1 MSEQE
6 DQSQKTE
13 EPTTKR
19 LTEARGKGQ
28 VAISREINHWFIILG
43 TTMLIGLFAPGIITD
58 LSRVGLVF
66 LEQPHAIAADY
77 ANLSHLLSNTLGQ
90 TLSVIALPIII
101 LVVLAALSNIVQHGF
116 LLAPERIKPKL
127 EKISPI
133 KGFKRLFSL
142 SALFEFAKGIFKITI
157 IACVAFLVVY
167 TQIDSFDLLPQ
178 LELGQAVDSI
188 HYLSSAMLIG
198 VLAVLTVIAG
208 LDFLFQRFQHLKQLR
223 MSKQEIKEEF
233 KQTEGD
239 PIIKSRLRQIRM
251 EKAKRR
257 MMAQVPEAD
266 VVITNPSHYAVAL
279 EYKHGTTNAPVC
291 LAKGIDAVAA
301 RIRQIAQENQI
312 DIVRNPPLARAL
324 YAGVEIGDEI
334 PEEHY
339 QAVAEVISYIYRMK
353 GKPL

>member
-13 EPTTKR
+13 EPTAKR

-28 VAISREINHWFIILG
+28 VAVSREVNHWFIILG
-43 TTMLIGLFAPGIITD
+43 ATMLIGLFVPGMITD
-58 LSRVGLVF
+58 LSQVGLIF
-66 LEQPHAIAADY
+66 LERPHVIATDY
-77 ANLSHLLSNTLGQ
+77 ANLSNLLADTLRDS
-90 TLSVIALPIII
+90 LSVLALPVVI
-101 LVVLAALSNIVQHGF
+101 LVFLAALSSIVQHGF

-127 EKISPI
+127 EKISLI

-142 SALFEFAKGIFKITI
+142 SALFEFAKGILKITI
-157 IACVAFLVVY
+157 VGCVAFLIIY
-167 TQIDSFDLLPQ
+167 TQIDSLDLLPQ
-178 LELGQAVDSI
+178 LELGQAVDTI
-188 HYLSSAMLIG
+188 HFLSSSMLVG
-198 VLAVLTVIAG
+198 VLAVVTVIAG

-266 VVITNPSHYAVAL
+266 VVITNPTHYAVAL
-279 EYKHGTTNAPVC
+279 EYKHGTTTAPIC
-291 LAKGIDAVAA
+291 LAKGIDKVAA
-301 RIRQIAQENQI
+301 RIREIAKENQI

-339 QAVAEVISYIYRMK
+339 QAVAEIISYIYRMK